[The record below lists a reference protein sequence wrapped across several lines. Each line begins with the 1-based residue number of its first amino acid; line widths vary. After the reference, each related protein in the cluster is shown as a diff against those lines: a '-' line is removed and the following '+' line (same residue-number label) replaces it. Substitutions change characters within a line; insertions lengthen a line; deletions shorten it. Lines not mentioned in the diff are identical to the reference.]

1 MSDTSFFTVEISD
14 KLAVVTYTRPPINML
29 SFQAL
34 GQLEDI
40 LTALSRRETLSVV
53 VLTGGVPGYFA
64 AHADVEDVMRM
75 ENGQPPIGDPDAW
88 DRVNALLTDMP
99 QLTVAAVNGQAWGGG
114 CETAL
119 ACNLLLLSEAGHL
132 RLLEVSKGVLPG
144 AGGTQRLPRRVGVAR
159 ALEMLLTSRVVRG
172 QEALDWG
179 LADAL
184 LPEAQFLEAVRA
196 WLAPILAQPVHA
208 VHAAKAAVIQGSR
221 LPLDEGLALEKALF
235 QKLVSCEAT
244 KALGEKTV
252 EILEP

>member
-1 MSDTSFFTVEISD
+1 MSWGGFFKVD
-14 KLAVVTYTRPPINML
+14 LRDHLAQITYARPPINML

-34 GQLEDI
+34 GYLEEI
-40 LTALSRRETLSVV
+40 LTMLSEREELSVV
-53 VLTGGVPGYFA
+53 VLTGGIPGYFA
-64 AHADVEDVMRM
+64 AHADTADVMRM
-75 ENGQPPIGDPDAW
+75 ENGEPPAGDPDAW

-119 ACNLLLLSEAGHL
+119 ACNLILLSEAGHL

-144 AGGTQRLPRRVGVAR
+144 AGGTQRLPRRVGVPR
-159 ALEMLLTSRVVRG
+159 ALQMILTTRILRG

-184 LPEAQFLEAVRA
+184 LPEEGVREAVYD

-208 VHAAKAAVIQGSR
+208 VRAAKEAIVRGSR
-221 LPLDEGLALEKALF
+221 LPLEDGLALEKASF
-235 QKLVSCEAT
+235 RQLVSSEAT

-252 EILEP
+252 ETLEP